1 MVEFKCYTDLS
12 NINDS
17 MELDS
22 GSVIA
27 ELKKDN
33 YMLELRVCGEVK
45 VYFDDDI
52 FKCASQ
58 MPDELLQL
66 FHEGKA
72 YEDERVSVIE
82 NNWFEV
88 FLYEWEDG
96 VWIWSGQSDVWDC
109 EGMSAD
115 ELKGEMESML
125 DEWVK
130 DYK

>member
-1 MVEFKCYTDLS
+1 MTEFKSYTDLS

-22 GSVIA
+22 GFVRA

-33 YMLELRVCGEVK
+33 YMLELRTCGEVR
-45 VYFDDDI
+45 VDFEDERYT
-52 FKCASQ
+52 CASN
-58 MPDELLQL
+58 MPDELIEL
-66 FHEGKA
+66 FHNGKA
-72 YEDERVSVIE
+72 YTDERVNIIE

-125 DEWVK
+125 DEWVR